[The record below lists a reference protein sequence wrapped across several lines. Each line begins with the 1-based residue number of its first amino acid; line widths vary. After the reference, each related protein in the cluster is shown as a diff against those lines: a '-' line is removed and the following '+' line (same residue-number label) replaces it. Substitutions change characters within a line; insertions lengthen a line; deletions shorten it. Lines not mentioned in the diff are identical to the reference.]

1 MTLTLMSEPLTSR
14 IVASEDMEAPE
25 AFPFA
30 SGTAVVYSTRSPGK
44 STRNEDAAAI
54 IACDEGRGVLAI
66 ADGLGG
72 HVHGE
77 RASQLALEYLRESV
91 ADMEDEGDLRYGV
104 LNAIE
109 LANQEL
115 LKTGTGLATTL
126 AVVEVD
132 GHRVRPY
139 HVGDSAILLFGQ
151 RGRMKMQTIAHSP
164 VGYAVEA
171 GLLDAEQAIH
181 HEDRHII
188 SNIVGSPAMRIEI
201 GPPSSLAPY
210 DTLLLA
216 SDGLL
221 DNLHVEEIVAI
232 ARKGSLTSVAATL
245 VERAHAR
252 MRSTEQNEPSKPDDL
267 SFILYRRGRESEW
280 GEVGE

>member
-1 MTLTLMSEPLTSR
+1 MSEPLTSR
-14 IVASEDMEAPE
+14 IVAQEDMEIPE
-25 AFPFA
+25 VLPFA
-30 SGTAVVYSTRSPGK
+30 SGTAAVYSARSPEK
-44 STRNEDAAAI
+44 STCNEDAAAI
-54 IACDEGRGVLAI
+54 IACDDRRGVLAI

-77 RASQLALEYLRESV
+77 RASQLALEFLRESV
-91 ADMEDEGDLRYGV
+91 ADMEDEQDLRYAV

-115 LKTGTGLATTL
+115 LKTGTGSATTL

-132 GHRVRPY
+132 GPRVRPY

-171 GLLDAEQAIH
+171 GLLDAQQAIH
-181 HEDRHII
+181 HENRHII

-201 GPPSSLAPY
+201 GPPSSLATF

-232 ARKGSLTSVAATL
+232 GRKGPLARVAERL
-245 VERAHAR
+245 VREAQSR
-252 MRSTEQNEPSKPDDL
+252 MRTPNGEDPSKPDDL
-267 SFILYRRGRESEW
+267 SFILYRRGREPELA
-280 GEVGE
+280 

>member
-1 MTLTLMSEPLTSR
+1 MTLTLLSEPLSSR
-14 IVASEDMEAPE
+14 IFASEDMEIPE
-25 AFPFA
+25 AISFV
-30 SGTAVVYSTRSPGK
+30 SGTAVAYSARSPEK
-44 STRNEDAAAI
+44 TTCNEDSAAI
-54 IACDEGRGVLAI
+54 IAYDEWRGVLAI

-77 RASQLALEYLRESV
+77 RASQLALEHLREAV
-91 ADMEDEGDLRYGV
+91 VDMEDERDLRYAI

-109 LANQEL
+109 SANQEL
-115 LKTGTGLATTL
+115 VKAGTGLATTL

-139 HVGDSAILLFGQ
+139 HVGDSVILLFGQ
-151 RGRMKMQTIAHSP
+151 RGKMKMQTIAHSP

-171 GLLDAEQAIH
+171 GLLDAQQAIH

-201 GPPSSLAPY
+201 GPPSHMAMF
-210 DTLLLA
+210 DTLLVA

-221 DNLHVEEIVAI
+221 DNLHVDEIVSI
-232 ARKGSLTSVAATL
+232 ARKGPLSEVARDL
-245 VERAHAR
+245 VAQAQSR
-252 MRSTEQNEPSKPDDL
+252 MQSPREGEPSKPDDL
-267 SFILYRRGRESEW
+267 SLILYRRGREPFAT
-280 GEVGE
+280 

>member
-14 IVASEDMEAPE
+14 IVASEDMEVAE
-25 AFPFA
+25 AFPFV
-30 SGTAVVYSTRSPGK
+30 SGTAVAFSTRSPGK
-44 STRNEDAAAI
+44 PTCNEDAAAI
-54 IACDEGRGVLAI
+54 IAYDEHRGVLAI

-77 RASQLALEYLRESV
+77 RASQLALEFLRESI
-91 ADMEDEGDLRYGV
+91 ADMEDERDLRFAV

-109 LANQEL
+109 MANEEL

-132 GHRVRPY
+132 GYRVRPY

-151 RGRMKMQTIAHSP
+151 RGKMKMQTIAHSP

-171 GLLDAEQAIH
+171 GLLDAQQAIH

-201 GPPSSLAPY
+201 GPASELAPF

-232 ARKGSLTSVAATL
+232 ARKGSLTGVAEEL
-245 VERAHAR
+245 VARAHAR
-252 MRSTEQNEPSKPDDL
+252 MRSPEPGEPSKPDDL
-267 SFILYRRGRESEW
+267 SIVLYRRGRDAAD
-280 GEVGE
+280 GVLGA

>member
-1 MTLTLMSEPLTSR
+1 
-14 IVASEDMEAPE
+14 
-25 AFPFA
+25 
-30 SGTAVVYSTRSPGK
+30 
-44 STRNEDAAAI
+44 
-54 IACDEGRGVLAI
+54 
-66 ADGLGG
+66 
-72 HVHGE
+72 
-77 RASQLALEYLRESV
+77 
-91 ADMEDEGDLRYGV
+91 
-104 LNAIE
+104 
-109 LANQEL
+109 
-115 LKTGTGLATTL
+115 
-126 AVVEVD
+126 
-132 GHRVRPY
+132 
-139 HVGDSAILLFGQ
+139 
-151 RGRMKMQTIAHSP
+151 

-171 GLLDAEQAIH
+171 GLLDAQQAIH

-252 MRSTEQNEPSKPDDL
+252 MRSPEQNEPSKPDDL
-267 SFILYRRGRESEW
+267 SFIIYRRGRETEW

>member
-1 MTLTLMSEPLTSR
+1 MTPMLMSEPLTSR
-14 IVASEDMEAPE
+14 IIASEDMGVSE
-25 AFPFA
+25 AFPFVM
-30 SGTAVVYSTRSPGK
+30 GTAVAFSTRSPGK
-44 STRNEDAAAI
+44 QSCNEDAAAI
-54 IACDEGRGVLAI
+54 LAYDEQRGVLAI

-77 RASQLALEYLRESV
+77 RASQLALEFLRESI
-91 ADMEDEGDLRYGV
+91 ADMQDERDLRFAV

-115 LKTGTGLATTL
+115 VKEGTGLATTL

-132 GHRVRPY
+132 GSRVRPY

-151 RGRMKMQTIAHSP
+151 RGKMKMQTIAHSP

-171 GLLDAEQAIH
+171 GLLDPLQAIH

-188 SNIVGSPAMRIEI
+188 SNIVGSPEMRIEI
-201 GPPSSLAPY
+201 GPPADLAPF

-221 DNLHVEEIVAI
+221 DNLHVEEIVSI
-232 ARKGSLTSVAATL
+232 ARKGPLADVAEEL
-245 VERAHAR
+245 VRRAHAR
-252 MRSTEQNEPSKPDDL
+252 MRNPEAGEPSKPDDL
-267 SFILYRRGRESEW
+267 SLILFRRGREAEEAI
-280 GEVGE
+280 EV